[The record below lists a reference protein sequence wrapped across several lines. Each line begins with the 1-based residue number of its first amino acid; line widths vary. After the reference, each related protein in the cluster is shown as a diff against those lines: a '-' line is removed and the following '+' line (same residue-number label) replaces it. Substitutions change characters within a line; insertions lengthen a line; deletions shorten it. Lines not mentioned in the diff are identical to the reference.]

1 MSKIYFKD
9 LENYFDK
16 EIEISGFVEN
26 IRNIKWVQFLVL
38 RDSTDKVQ
46 VTIEKS
52 EEANKEMV
60 ELVNNLTA
68 ESTICCTL

>member
-1 MSKIYFKD
+1 MNKIFFKD

-16 EIEISGFVEN
+16 EIELSGFVEN

-52 EEANKEMV
+52 DENNAEMV
-60 ELVNNLTA
+60 LK
-68 ESTICCTL
+68 

>member
-1 MSKIYFKD
+1 MNKIFFKD

-16 EIEISGFVEN
+16 EIELSGFVEN

-52 EEANKEMV
+52 DENNK
-60 ELVNNLTA
+60 
-68 ESTICCTL
+68 